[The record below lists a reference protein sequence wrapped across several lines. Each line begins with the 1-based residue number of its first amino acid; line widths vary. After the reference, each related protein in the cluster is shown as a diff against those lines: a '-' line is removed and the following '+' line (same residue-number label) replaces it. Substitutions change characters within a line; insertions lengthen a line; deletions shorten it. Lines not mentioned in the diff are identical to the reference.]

1 MKTSTVTKLN
11 EAKELLKTAH
21 ETLTEAIVND
31 PAFAAF
37 AMENPKDRNV
47 TMLITALLKTNSAGR
62 DLQNLIALHG

>member
-21 ETLTEAIVND
+21 EVITDAIVND

-37 AMENPKDRNV
+37 AMKNPNDSNV

>member
-11 EAKELLKTAH
+11 EAQKLLKAAH
-21 ETLTEAIVND
+21 ETMTAAIVND

-37 AMENPKDRNV
+37 AMENPKDSNV
-47 TMLITALLKTNSAGR
+47 TMLITALLKTNSAGK